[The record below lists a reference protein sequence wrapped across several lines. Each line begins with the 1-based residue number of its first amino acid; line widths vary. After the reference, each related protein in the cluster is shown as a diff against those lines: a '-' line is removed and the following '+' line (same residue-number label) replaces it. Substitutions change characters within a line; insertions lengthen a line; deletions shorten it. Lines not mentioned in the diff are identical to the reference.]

1 MVKIRLRRMGAKKH
15 PFYRLVVAD
24 ARSPRDGRFIE
35 HLGYY
40 DPMTDPVQIKI
51 DVDKVMKW
59 LQQGAQP
66 SEAARS
72 LLKREGIL
80 ERRTEKS
87 TPTESFERGGATVA
101 IKVKLAD
108 EDIGRFIGKAGRNI
122 EAIRTLVRV
131 ASSRDRG
138 KRVFVDLANPSLS
151 SPHFAPRG
159 PRSGGEVR
167 A

>member
-1 MVKIRLRRMGAKKH
+1 GGGFRRERPTSNGPGIDYRALVEFVAKSLAGK
-15 PFYRLVVAD
+15 PDEVTV
-24 ARSPRDGRFIE
+24 
-35 HLGYY
+35 
-40 DPMTDPVQIKI
+40 
-51 DVDKVMKW
+51 
-59 LQQGAQP
+59 
-66 SEAARS
+66 EA
-72 LLKREGIL
+72 
-80 ERRTEKS
+80 
-87 TPTESFERGGATVA
+87 FERGGATVA

-151 SPHFAPRG
+151 SGHFSPRG